1 MLPQNRST
9 ISYRTAP
16 PCTLAE
22 MPSSAAE
29 ALVIMHQV
37 RLAGEGNPP
46 FPPGLCLGEEGVHPS
61 GGHPRTYKIQAAKKR
76 AAHGTLLYHIPAMCV
91 KKTPAAGIV
100 KPRQTRYN
108 RKEK

>member
-37 RLAGEGNPP
+37 RLAGEGSPR
-46 FPPGLCLGEEGVHPS
+46 FPRAFAWARKAFIRAAA
-61 GGHPRTYKIQAAKKR
+61 PRTYKIQAAEKR